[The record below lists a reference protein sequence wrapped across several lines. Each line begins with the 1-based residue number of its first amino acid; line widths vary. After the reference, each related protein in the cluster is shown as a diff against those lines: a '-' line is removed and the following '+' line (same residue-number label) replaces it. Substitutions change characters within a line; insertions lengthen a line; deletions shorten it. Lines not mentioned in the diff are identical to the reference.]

1 MRRKISTSID
11 LLQPDDPILLAI
23 QKLPIDPCVSLHSII
38 GTGGSCLS
46 MMGESDGIVPVTS
59 AQQPG
64 SVSVMYVDAI
74 HTDILRNE
82 VAIAEVERIL
92 RAHARHI
99 RPREASKNSQ
109 R

>member
-1 MRRKISTSID
+1 
-11 LLQPDDPILLAI
+11 
-23 QKLPIDPCVSLHSII
+23 
-38 GTGGSCLS
+38 
-46 MMGESDGIVPVTS
+46 
-59 AQQPG
+59 
-64 SVSVMYVDAI
+64 MYVDAI

-99 RPREASKNSQ
+99 RPREAGKHSQ